1 MTLDISTRVII
12 RVWTSQDNKQFPGNN
27 VGHISIETPNNY
39 MSLWPIPHPPKQKK
53 EFQEYNIL
61 KQKYLKYFMERPSD
75 FLQSYQDDYHAE
87 GGIPP
92 QVTICLYSLDH
103 YMVDNEFYKLK
114 MNTGWRLVGS
124 NLLVQKLDDTVEAM
138 VSYSKIIETKVE
150 HKNIDNC
157 ASLALKMLKAG
168 RITQLVDTSTYSSTS
183 VCLISVCATG
193 PSRSTLSTLDLGT
206 SLRRRTPSA
215 SPSAAHVSHSRS
227 QARLNAFSYGS
238 TPCSIFF
245 ARTHRLQVRFAKNS
259 TATS

>member
-168 RITQLVDTSTYSSTS
+168 RITQLVDTSTYSTFSSKTS
-183 VCLISVCATG
+183 SVVSPDDILDILIPAKLAEQRSNPETIAFRLDFETQLAPPKRASCA
-193 PSRSTLSTLDLGT
+193 
-206 SLRRRTPSA
+206 
-215 SPSAAHVSHSRS
+215 
-227 QARLNAFSYGS
+227 
-238 TPCSIFF
+238 IM
-245 ARTHRLQVRFAKNS
+245 
-259 TATS
+259 